1 MDEFCYDEDMK
12 KLLLIIGVLS
22 LIAASCNLEKS
33 DVETNNTQQQNTQTN
48 QQQNPPASPP
58 QSTPTSPP
66 PTPPINNKESVA
78 INSISPTSGRIGTKI
93 RIVGTDFT
101 ATGNTVHFGLASNS
115 YDSLGSIYPGYSA
128 TNNTIEFIV
137 PTKDKPMC
145 PLDQP
150 MCPIRAPDPITPGT
164 YYIFISNSQGA
175 SNAVSF
181 TVTD

>member
-1 MDEFCYDEDMK
+1 MK
-12 KLLLIIGVLS
+12 KVLIITAVFS
-22 LIAASCNLEKS
+22 LLAASCNAPLA
-33 DVETNNTQQQNTQTN
+33 TNNTT
-48 QQQNPPASPP
+48 PPAATPP
-58 QSTPTSPP
+58 TSTPLPA
-66 PTPPINNKESVA
+66 PTPLPSPGRESVI
-78 INSISPTSGRIGTKI
+78 INSWTPKSGPVGTKI
-93 RIVGTDFT
+93 TITGNDYTV
-101 ATGNTVHFGLASNS
+101 TGNTVHFGLASNS
-115 YDSLGSIYPGYSA
+115 YDSLGSIYRGYSA

-181 TVTD
+181 TVTN